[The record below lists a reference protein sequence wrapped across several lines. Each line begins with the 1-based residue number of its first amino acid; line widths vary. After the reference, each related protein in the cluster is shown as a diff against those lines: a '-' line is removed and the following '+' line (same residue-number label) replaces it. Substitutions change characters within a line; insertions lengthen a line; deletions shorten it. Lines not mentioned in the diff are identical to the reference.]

1 MTTTNARTLR
11 DENPDDSQHHDLK
24 DLTVDDGNNQQ
35 QNNQKRRNKAQQIHD
50 TDDADLP
57 KEFQGKS
64 VNELV
69 GMLQEK
75 EKMIGRQANEIGH
88 LRDLSDQL
96 LNSQTHS
103 ASATAHSQSQDDS
116 QQAPEITSD
125 DLFENPQDAISRAV
139 SPMIESAVSEIKES
153 VGGLQASTAAQEF
166 EKRHPTYQEDMQ
178 NEDFQKFVQ
187 ASQYR
192 SRLAAKAHQNNDF
205 EAADELWTAW
215 EEYQSQ
221 TSGGDE
227 LEDEANKE
235 QHQQHDQ
242 RQQQLRDASTVRSG
256 NGERGGGGSG
266 NKPVYS
272 ARKLQEYRNR
282 DPDGYYDPNFQAEIL
297 AAFRDG
303 RVK

>member
-11 DENPDDSQHHDLK
+11 DEHPDESAEFDLS
-24 DLTVDDGNNQQ
+24 DLTVKETGQQ
-35 QNNQKRRNKAQQIHD
+35 KQQRQQKQAQDIHN

-57 KEFQGKS
+57 KEFRGKS
-64 VNELV
+64 VSELV
-69 GMLQEK
+69 NMLQEK

-96 LNSQTHS
+96 LNSQTHAS
-103 ASATAHSQSQDDS
+103 SATAHSQSQEDS
-116 QQAPEITSD
+116 QPNAPEITSD
-125 DLFENPQDAISRAV
+125 DLFENPNEAISRAV
-139 SPMIESAVSEIKES
+139 SPLIESAVSEIKQS
-153 VGGLQASTAAQEF
+153 VGGLQATNAAQEF
-166 EKRHPTYQEDMQ
+166 ERRHPTYQEDMQ
-178 NEDFQKFVQ
+178 DEEFQKFVQ
-187 ASQYR
+187 QSQYR
-192 SRLAAKAHQNNDF
+192 TRLAAKAHNENDF

-215 EEYQSQ
+215 EESKAE
-221 TSGGDE
+221 SSEAKE
-227 LEDEANKE
+227 LDEDEGDRE

-242 RQQQLRDASTVRSG
+242 RQKQLRDASTVRSG